1 MYCDARGTNNQ
12 FEDKRKPLRYCAY
25 RRGSLQAALQFRHGT
40 FCKPQPK
47 LSEQAENSA
56 IVPEAI
62 QCFNC
67 SNLVESKR
75 ILFQLLIS
83 VVKHSSIIWMMWLY
97 QYHDLIK
104 LQVLSEPLSSASG
117 ATQPWYDHIIISH
130 WTPHWYDDVI
140 IMVWS
145 VFERRSNFALRPSAE
160 DLLSIFGRRRRI
172 GRRKKIGRLC
182 VLRPRLKPKVWFSAK
197 QLMFFCC
204 FWAKVIQNF

>member
-140 IMVWS
+140 IMVWWYYHI
-145 VFERRSNFALRPSAE
+145 NIIN
-160 DLLSIFGRRRRI
+160 IFKFYI
-172 GRRKKIGRLC
+172 YINILFN
-182 VLRPRLKPKVWFSAK
+182 WY
-197 QLMFFCC
+197 
-204 FWAKVIQNF
+204 IHI